1 MRACVQSAQT
11 LGGNNPT
18 TETGKGPEQNLTKMP
33 HITCQLSWVLTAQT
47 EGAFGVTG
55 TGSSYFSHRMPEK
68 GVLSFL
74 EITPQKRGIVKRSWR
89 DYGPSPIPKTG
100 ERGKPGLRFWGFWVQ
115 QGYVPLMGRAP
126 PLADLATMLSQKGG
140 RDTWATPEAWP
151 WVRKQQETL
160 ASPGR
165 AN

>member
-1 MRACVQSAQT
+1 MRACVESAQT

-18 TETGKGPEQNLTKMP
+18 TETGKGREQNLTKMP
-33 HITCQLSWVLTAQT
+33 HIACQLSWVLTAQT

-68 GVLSFL
+68 GVLYFL

-115 QGYVPLMGRAP
+115 QGSVPIMGRAP
-126 PLADLATMLSQKGG
+126 LSQ
-140 RDTWATPEAWP
+140 TW
-151 WVRKQQETL
+151 
-160 ASPGR
+160 
-165 AN
+165 

>member
-47 EGAFGVTG
+47 EGAFGVMG

-68 GVLSFL
+68 GVLYFL

-89 DYGPSPIPKTG
+89 DYAPALFERRETEENRVFGSGAFGFSRDMSLSWDAPPSCRPGDHALPEGG
-100 ERGKPGLRFWGFWVQ
+100 ERHVGHSRSLALGKEAAGDPRLPPGL
-115 QGYVPLMGRAP
+115 
-126 PLADLATMLSQKGG
+126 
-140 RDTWATPEAWP
+140 
-151 WVRKQQETL
+151 
-160 ASPGR
+160 